1 MNRWSE
7 KKQKNRI
14 KTQFGKNPMDMETW
28 ESLQLRMHEIEMYE
42 QRRRKDSNQE
52 WVDDVTWNDL
62 EMDRVFA
69 RINHTRTY
77 MGEQILY
84 YRFRGCKNRQ
94 ELQRMEKRIAFFS
107 CQESSR
113 IKVEEKLSHIGKQKE
128 NYYLPLYDIVAFCHI
143 EKALRKC
150 RKETLQLYE
159 FVGDVDTDIA
169 IVSFRKSLKNWCS
182 PMIQKSGS
190 IRLEEI
196 CHPLMDDG
204 VANSIELQKGAIF
217 TGANASGKSTF
228 MKAVA
233 INVILAQTIHTCVAK
248 NVKMPTIKVMTSMA
262 LRDDVVQKESYYM
275 REMEYLKRMLDE
287 IEKGEPVLFVIDEI
301 LKGTNTRERLG
312 ASKAILLYMAQN
324 RDFCWSQRMIW
335 N

>member
-107 CQESSR
+107 CQESSHYMISWR
-113 IKVEEKLSHIGKQKE
+113 
-128 NYYLPLYDIVAFCHI
+128 F
-143 EKALRKC
+143 
-150 RKETLQLYE
+150 
-159 FVGDVDTDIA
+159 A
-169 IVSFRKSLKNWCS
+169 I
-182 PMIQKSGS
+182 
-190 IRLEEI
+190 
-196 CHPLMDDG
+196 
-204 VANSIELQKGAIF
+204 
-217 TGANASGKSTF
+217 
-228 MKAVA
+228 
-233 INVILAQTIHTCVAK
+233 
-248 NVKMPTIKVMTSMA
+248 
-262 LRDDVVQKESYYM
+262 
-275 REMEYLKRMLDE
+275 
-287 IEKGEPVLFVIDEI
+287 
-301 LKGTNTRERLG
+301 
-312 ASKAILLYMAQN
+312 
-324 RDFCWSQRMIW
+324 
-335 N
+335 

>member
-84 YRFRGCKNRQ
+84 HRLHGCKNRQ

-128 NYYLPLYDIVAFCHI
+128 NYYLPLFLMDEINWPVTSCIGLYLQQVLLVICLAGTVLARSNVWAIGLLVVATVNLLIYLHAKNKYEGNLFAVANMKVALDFCNWMI
-143 EKALRKC
+143 KSFEGN
-150 RKETLQLYE
+150 QLYA
-159 FVGDVDTDIA
+159 D
-169 IVSFRKSLKNWCS
+169 
-182 PMIQKSGS
+182 
-190 IRLEEI
+190 EEI
-196 CHPLMDDG
+196 LQALEKTRKLGETDGALAGKKISKCHRRSDCYCAGL
-204 VANSIELQKGAIF
+204 SCRCYII
-217 TGANASGKSTF
+217 
-228 MKAVA
+228 
-233 INVILAQTIHTCVAK
+233 
-248 NVKMPTIKVMTSMA
+248 
-262 LRDDVVQKESYYM
+262 
-275 REMEYLKRMLDE
+275 
-287 IEKGEPVLFVIDEI
+287 
-301 LKGTNTRERLG
+301 
-312 ASKAILLYMAQN
+312 
-324 RDFCWSQRMIW
+324 
-335 N
+335 